1 MVDVLAAIRQICVA
15 AACQPLLAVSA
26 LLTSLTGR
34 LVPRVLLGMV
44 LLDIPFQF
52 ETSFLYREDADEFG
66 GLGAFGVSVTTLA
79 LVLLYLRWAM
89 LTVTAP
95 GRQPVRSS
103 ARTGR
108 SLGLYLGFVML
119 STMTAA
125 DVSLSLR
132 ELLLVVQTFL
142 LYVYIV
148 TWVRTRD
155 DVHFVVIG
163 LLISL
168 AFESLVMLYAT
179 HVGETSSLPG
189 LRRIQVDSEA
199 SAEGVLRVGGTV
211 GAPNSAAAYLTLL
224 IAPAMA
230 VLLTKIRR
238 SVKTLA
244 VVSTGLAGLALVLTQ
259 SRGGW
264 FAVLLSLA
272 LLWLADV
279 HRHGRWL
286 AVPAIA
292 TALVSLVLLFPQY
305 PITERLTGDDQGS
318 SRGRLPL
325 MRTALEI
332 IRDHPLLG
340 VGPNNYS
347 VAMKQYGAVYGKWGD
362 WTYTVHNKFLLV
374 WAETGIGG
382 LAAFLW
388 FLWGTIRLG
397 WSGWKASDPS
407 LSPLALGFTAALI
420 GQLVHMQVDL
430 FNARPQVEMLWVLA
444 ALVAVIHAGTRTSQP
459 TSQVVA

>member
-1 MVDVLAAIRQICVA
+1 
-15 AACQPLLAVSA
+15 
-26 LLTSLTGR
+26 
-34 LVPRVLLGMV
+34 
-44 LLDIPFQF
+44 
-52 ETSFLYREDADEFG
+52 
-66 GLGAFGVSVTTLA
+66 
-79 LVLLYLRWAM
+79 
-89 LTVTAP
+89 
-95 GRQPVRSS
+95 
-103 ARTGR
+103 
-108 SLGLYLGFVML
+108 
-119 STMTAA
+119 
-125 DVSLSLR
+125 
-132 ELLLVVQTFL
+132 
-142 LYVYIV
+142 
-148 TWVRTRD
+148 
-155 DVHFVVIG
+155 
-163 LLISL
+163 
-168 AFESLVMLYAT
+168 
-179 HVGETSSLPG
+179 
-189 LRRIQVDSEA
+189 
-199 SAEGVLRVGGTV
+199 
-211 GAPNSAAAYLTLL
+211 
-224 IAPAMA
+224 
-230 VLLTKIRR
+230 
-238 SVKTLA
+238 VKTLA

-292 TALVSLVLLFPQY
+292 TALVSLVLLFPQS

-420 GQLVHMQVDL
+420 GQMVHMQVDL

-444 ALVAVIHAGTRTSQP
+444 ALVAVIHAGTRISQP